1 MDKLI
6 PLKEVQFDT
15 ETRGLDAHTKE
26 LLTIQL
32 GCRKFQIV
40 FDWTTLNKD
49 EKLILK
55 VYFESDRL
63 FIGHN
68 LMFDTIFLY
77 VQNIWIKHLY
87 DTMIAEQLIYLGYP
101 KILSKDL
108 VFDLGIEFPFY
119 EDTGSNYELSYSLKA
134 TAKRR
139 LNIDIDKTVR
149 GKIINEGLTEEVIVY
164 AAGDVMW
171 LEDIKDKQEEEL
183 YKQKLTNALK
193 FECEFIKGLAYT
205 KYCGVHLD
213 INKWKAKMDS
223 DLNKL
228 KDSIKRLNDWVVEWD
243 TNRQHNGDWDIQYP
257 EMNVS
262 GNFNLAEEEI
272 KLVKNGYKRS
282 PVDDLE
288 VPYQTTKLKAYKKKV
303 TSLFTKIDTQ
313 GNLFDGFDTKPKCII
328 NWSSSKQVI
337 PLFEALGIKV
347 DTFDKKTKKK
357 KKSIE
362 EKQIAPQ
369 KDKFP
374 IIPIFLDY
382 QEAAK
387 VVSTYGENWLKAVNP
402 KTGRIHAELHSIG
415 TDTCRI
421 SSGGGVYKVNL
432 LNLPRDPITRACFT
446 AEKGNVWISADYAGQ
461 ESAITASTSKDKTM
475 IHILSSG
482 GDMHSE
488 VAKACWPDILGNLTD
503 DEVKSKYKHLRQFA
517 KAVEFAIN

>member
-171 LEDIKDKQEEEL
+171 LEDIKDKQEKEL

-328 NWSSSKQVI
+328 NWGSSKQVI

-415 TDTCRI
+415 TDTGKIMLINQYNDII
-421 SSGGGVYKVNL
+421 SN
-432 LNLPRDPITRACFT
+432 
-446 AEKGNVWISADYAGQ
+446 
-461 ESAITASTSKDKTM
+461 
-475 IHILSSG
+475 
-482 GDMHSE
+482 
-488 VAKACWPDILGNLTD
+488 
-503 DEVKSKYKHLRQFA
+503 
-517 KAVEFAIN
+517 

>member
-1 MDKLI
+1 MIYLVSKNNSLFGSDKYSQISFNEAMAL
-6 PLKEVQFDT
+6 LLLLNVVQLDT
-15 ETRGLDAHTKE
+15 ETKGLDAHTKD
-26 LLTIQL
+26 LLTVQL

-40 FDWTTLNKD
+40 FDWTTLTKD
-49 EKLILK
+49 EKLELK
-55 VYFESDRL
+55 NYLESDRL

-68 LMFDTIFLY
+68 IMFDIIFMY
-77 VQNIWIKHLY
+77 VQDIWIKHVY

-101 KILSKDL
+101 KILSKEL
-108 VFDLGIEFPFY
+108 VADLGIDFPGY
-119 EDTGSNYELSYSLKA
+119 EDTGSNLELSYSLKA

-139 LNIDIDKTVR
+139 CNIDIDKTVR
-149 GKIINEGLTEEVIVY
+149 GKIINEGLTEEVVVY
-164 AAGDVMW
+164 AAGDVTY
-171 LEDIKDKQEEEL
+171 LEDIRDKQVEEL
-183 YKQKLTNALK
+183 EKQDLINAHK

-213 INKWKAKMDS
+213 PDKWKAKMKS

-228 KDSIKRLNDWVVEWD
+228 KDAIERLNNWVVEWD
-243 TNRQHNGDWDIQYP
+243 TNREHNGDWDIQYP
-257 EMNVS
+257 ELVT
-262 GNFNLAEEEI
+262 GNSFDRAKEVERLI
-272 KLVKNGYKRS
+272 KNGYKRS
-282 PVDDLE
+282 PADDLE
-288 VPYQTTKLKAYKKKV
+288 VPYQSTKLAAYKKKV
-303 TSLFTKIDTQ
+303 TSLFTRIDTQ
-313 GNLFDGFDTKPKCII
+313 GDLFNGFDTKPKCII

-337 PLFEALGIKV
+337 PLFEMLGINV

-421 SSGGGVYKVNL
+421 SSGGGPYKVNL
-432 LNLPRDPITRACFT
+432 LNLPRDPVTRACFT
-446 AEKGNVWISADYAGQ
+446 AEKGNVWVSADY
-461 ESAITASTSKDKTM
+461 
-475 IHILSSG
+475 SG
-482 GDMHSE
+482 
-488 VAKACWPDILGNLTD
+488 
-503 DEVKSKYKHLRQFA
+503 
-517 KAVEFAIN
+517 